1 MKNKDTVESMY
12 CQYCVSNIPIDSNFC
27 PTCGMEQKRVPKFLS
42 TTRQEKG
49 FKEFLLKNRDLIRLT
64 LFFISLGIFIFGLL
78 IGTQTQFSN
87 EEATIIL
94 QEFEDIF
101 DTDVSALFIAQNNIA
116 LCMLFFIP
124 IFGTPFMG
132 FVSYNTGLLLSAFAT
147 TQSITVIDLFLSTL
161 LFPITWMELIAYSL
175 ASTQGIMLLY
185 GVYTRRLRDEGK
197 NLIKVSLICLLLLG
211 LGAVI
216 ESILITQLS

>member
-1 MKNKDTVESMY
+1 
-12 CQYCVSNIPIDSNFC
+12 
-27 PTCGMEQKRVPKFLS
+27 MEQKRVPQSLP
-42 TTRQEKG
+42 TTRPEKG
-49 FKEFLLKNRDLIRLT
+49 FKEVLLKNRSRIRLT
-64 LFFISLGIFIFGLL
+64 FFFISLGIFIFGLF
-78 IGTQTQFSN
+78 IGSQGQFSN

-94 QEFEDIF
+94 QEFEDVLA
-101 DTDVSALFIAQNNIA
+101 TDVSALFIAQNNIS

-124 IFGTPFMG
+124 IFGTSFMG

-161 LFPITWMELIAYSL
+161 LFPITWMELVAYSL

-197 NLIKVSLICLLLLG
+197 NLIKVVLICLLLLV

>member
-1 MKNKDTVESMY
+1 
-12 CQYCVSNIPIDSNFC
+12 
-27 PTCGMEQKRVPKFLS
+27 MEQKRVPQSLP
-42 TTRQEKG
+42 TTRPEKG
-49 FKEFLLKNRDLIRLT
+49 FKEVLLKNRGRIRLT
-64 LFFISLGIFIFGLL
+64 LFFISLGIFIFGLF
-78 IGTQTQFSN
+78 IGSQGQFSN
-87 EEATIIL
+87 EEATIVL
-94 QEFEDIF
+94 KEFEDVLA
-101 DTDVSALFIAQNNIA
+101 TDVSALFIAQNNIS

-124 IFGTPFMG
+124 IFGTSFMG

-161 LFPITWMELIAYSL
+161 LFPITWMELVAYSL

-197 NLIKVSLICLLLLG
+197 NLIKVVLICLLLLV

>member
-1 MKNKDTVESMY
+1 MY
-12 CQYCVSNIPIDSNFC
+12 CRYCVSSIPIDSNFC
-27 PTCGMEQKRVPKFLS
+27 PTCEMEQKRVPQSLP
-42 TTRQEKG
+42 TTRPEKG
-49 FKEFLLKNRDLIRLT
+49 FKEVLLKNRSRIRLT
-64 LFFISLGIFIFGLL
+64 FFFISLGIFIFGLF
-78 IGTQTQFSN
+78 IGSQGQFSK

-94 QEFEDIF
+94 KEFEDVLA
-101 DTDVSALFIAQNNIA
+101 TDVSALFIAQNNIS

-124 IFGTPFMG
+124 IFGTSFMG

-161 LFPITWMELIAYSL
+161 LFPITWMELVAYSL

-197 NLIKVSLICLLLLG
+197 NLIKVVLICLLLLV

>member
-1 MKNKDTVESMY
+1 MY
-12 CQYCVSNIPIDSNFC
+12 CRYCVSSIPIDSNFC
-27 PTCGMEQKRVPKFLS
+27 PTCGMEQKRVPQSLP
-42 TTRQEKG
+42 TTRPEKG
-49 FKEFLLKNRDLIRLT
+49 FKEVLLKNRGRIRLT
-64 LFFISLGIFIFGLL
+64 LFFISLGIFIFGLF
-78 IGTQTQFSN
+78 IGSQGQFSN

-94 QEFEDIF
+94 QEFEDVLA
-101 DTDVSALFIAQNNIA
+101 TDVSALFIAQNNIS

-124 IFGTPFMG
+124 IFGTSFMG

-161 LFPITWMELIAYSL
+161 LFPITWMELVAYSL

-197 NLIKVSLICLLLLG
+197 NLIKVVLICLLLLV

>member
-1 MKNKDTVESMY
+1 
-12 CQYCVSNIPIDSNFC
+12 
-27 PTCGMEQKRVPKFLS
+27 
-42 TTRQEKG
+42 
-49 FKEFLLKNRDLIRLT
+49 
-64 LFFISLGIFIFGLL
+64 
-78 IGTQTQFSN
+78 
-87 EEATIIL
+87 
-94 QEFEDIF
+94 
-101 DTDVSALFIAQNNIA
+101 
-116 LCMLFFIP
+116 
-124 IFGTPFMG
+124 MG

-161 LFPITWMELIAYSL
+161 LFPITWMELVAYSL

-197 NLIKVSLICLLLLG
+197 NLIKVVLICLLLLV